1 MTALKKQAVT
11 MVESIPEDKMF
22 YVVDML
28 RSITGIIGYIPPKSD
43 NITATASANSP
54 KQEAWNR
61 LQKYKGIIPHDID
74 EKAELAKARDEKYA
88 SSI

>member
-1 MTALKKQAVT
+1 MTALKKQAVI
-11 MVESIPEDKMF
+11 MVESIPDDKML

-28 RSITGIIGYIPPKSD
+28 RSITGIIGY
-43 NITATASANSP
+43 NASTNNKIIVTTSTNSP

-61 LQKYKGIIPHDID
+61 LQKYKGIISHDID
-74 EKAELAKARDEKYA
+74 EKAELEKAKDEKYA

>member
-1 MTALKKQAVT
+1 MT
-11 MVESIPEDKMF
+11 MVENIPEDKML
-22 YVVDML
+22 YVVDMS
-28 RSITGIIGYIPPKSD
+28 RSITGTIGYIPPKSD
-43 NITATASANSP
+43 NSIVTISTNSP

-61 LQKYKGIIPHDID
+61 LQNYKGIILYDID